1 MFREHSQRGKFQ
13 PGSLRGIGGW
23 ALLLLLPLLVLLAF
37 TYGLVPDPRIG
48 GAVAHVW
55 IVTLTA
61 LAMGGIAALMTVAAF
76 QVREARVFFLAL
88 TFISIAGIFLNHALT
103 TPSAIVRHSN
113 PWVGFSAALSLFL
126 GAFFL
131 KLTTVEWSDGVQRW
145 IVTHQRTIL
154 ASFLALLIAY
164 NAVALITALMPPAAP
179 VLHDGGAAGGHAAP
193 TAPAMS
199 GGIFVALAGW
209 PLKQL
214 LGWITIALHLLV
226 IRRYLRLYRTSRGPL
241 ISGLLASSIF
251 LAQAQLVY
259 MTTPIWH
266 VSWWQYHTL
275 MVAAFGAAAV
285 GLGREYLRSGSI
297 RAVMEGLFLRD
308 TIVQIERGYADV
320 IVALVSAIEARDPN
334 TRGHSQRVAELAV
347 LIGQELR
354 LSPEQLRVVSQA
366 AILHDIGKIAV
377 PDAILNKPG
386 RLTDAEFSVIKQ
398 HPVRGY
404 EIIKGVRSLQRELG
418 GVRSHHERLDGS
430 GYPDGLVGDAI
441 PLEARI
447 IAVADIYDALTASR
461 TYRDAWAPAQALAA
475 IDADAGIKLDEHCI
489 MALHSALARLGVPL
503 LEIPEARR
511 KLIPLAFPVDVH
523 TLQIDDA
530 LLPGDYAAAD

>member
-1 MFREHSQRGKFQ
+1 MFRERSQRSNLQ
-13 PGSLRGIGGW
+13 LSTYRSAGGW
-23 ALLLLLPLLVLLAF
+23 AILLLCPLLVLLAF
-37 TYGLVPDPRIG
+37 AYGQLPDPRIG

-61 LAMGGIAALMTVAAF
+61 LAMGGIAALMTIAAF

-103 TPSAIVRHSN
+103 TPNAIVPHSN

-154 ASFLALLIAY
+154 AYFLALLIAY

-179 VLHDGGAAGGHAAP
+179 VPHDGGHLLP

-199 GGIFVALAGW
+199 GGIFVALADW

-226 IRRYLRLYRTSRGPL
+226 IRRYVRLYRTSRGPL
-241 ISGLLASSIF
+241 ISSLLASSIF
-251 LAQAQLVY
+251 LAQAQIVY
-259 MTTPIWH
+259 MTTTIWH

-275 MVAAFGAAAV
+275 ILFAFGAAAI
-285 GLGREYLRSGSI
+285 GLAREYLRSGSI
-297 RAVMEGLFLRD
+297 GAMMEGLFLRD
-308 TIVQIERGYADV
+308 TIVQIERGYTDV

-334 TRGHSQRVAELAV
+334 TRGHSQRVAELSV

-354 LSPEQLRVVSQA
+354 LSPEQLRVLSQA

-386 RLTDAEFSVIKQ
+386 RLTEAEFAVIKQ

-418 GVRSHHERLDGS
+418 GVRSHHERLDGT
-430 GYPDGLVGDAI
+430 GYPDGLSGDAI

-447 IAVADIYDALTASR
+447 IAVADIYDALTATR
-461 TYRDAWAPAQALAA
+461 TYREAWTPAQALAA

-489 MALHSALARLGVPL
+489 MALHSTLARLGVPL
-503 LEIPEARR
+503 QEILKARR
-511 KLIPLAFPVDVH
+511 ALIPLALPANIH

-530 LLPGDYAAAD
+530 LVSGEYSAAD